1 MLTGTYFQYPVPV
14 WRLSLNSLS
23 LSLSLLDSSAELIP
37 TPAKR
42 RRSGLSKR
50 TTYAEKPEGE
60 EEEDEEEADE
70 EDDFHP
76 SEGSENEMETEML
89 DYM

>member
-1 MLTGTYFQYPVPV
+1 MLTGTYFQYAVPV

-23 LSLSLLDSSAELIP
+23 LLDSSAELFP